1 MKMKEEYNKGNWE
14 VYQLYLDSNKARNF
28 ETMKTTYSVYR
39 SNMLQ
44 YMKYLQTYE
53 GNKLLLSEA
62 TLKNCVSILERFINH
77 CREGGNNN
85 QTINNKLTAISS
97 FYIWCLKRDLVK
109 YHPFQHKLDRLR
121 KGDFDKRR
129 ESFFLSIEDVIKARI
144 LMHHNE
150 KKFDIQSRLLW
161 ELFLESAAR
170 ISAIQNL
177 KLEQL
182 DLRNGFFKDVREKGN
197 KKVDIIFMNNTENM
211 LREWISYRKGNNID
225 SEYVF
230 ITKNKGEYVRMCQT
244 TIRARIKK
252 IGELIGYDKLYPH
265 TLRKTAVNILN
276 NLSDINIAS
285 EYANHSDTKVTR
297 DHYIKAKT
305 GAENRQKIMQ
315 IRREKGL

>member
-1 MKMKEEYNKGNWE
+1 MEQKFNKENIEIYSM
-14 VYQLYLDSNKARNF
+14 YLESNKARNH
-28 ETMKTTYSVYR
+28 ETMKTTYKIYK
-39 SNMLQ
+39 SNMYQ
-44 YMKYLQTYE
+44 YMLFLQKYE
-53 GNKLLLSEA
+53 GNKLLLSDA
-62 TLKNCVSILERFINH
+62 TLKNCVSILERYINF
-77 CREGGNNN
+77 CRNIGNNN
-85 QTINNKLTAISS
+85 QTINNKITSISS
-97 FYIWCLKRDLVK
+97 FYIWCLKRDFIK
-109 YHPFQHKLDRLR
+109 FHPFQHKLDRLK

-144 LMHHNE
+144 LMEHNK
-150 KKFDIQSRLLW
+150 KKFDLQHRLLW

-182 DLRNGFFKDVREKGN
+182 DLKNGFFKGAKEKGN
-197 KKVDIIFMNNTENM
+197 KMVDILFMNNTESV
-211 LREWISYRKGNNID
+211 LKEWLDYRKEKEIN
-225 SEYVF
+225 SEYLFV
-230 ITKNKGEYVRMCQT
+230 TKKDSTHIRMSQS
-244 TIRARIKK
+244 TIRNRIKK
-252 IGELIGYDKLYPH
+252 IGELIGYDQLYPH
-265 TLRKTAVNILN
+265 TLRKTSINILN

>member
-1 MKMKEEYNKGNWE
+1 MEKNYNEKNLE
-14 VYQLYLDSNKARNF
+14 VYEMYLDSNKARNY
-28 ETMKTTYSVYR
+28 ESMNTTYRIYR

-44 YMKYLQTYE
+44 YMQYLQKHE

-62 TLKNCVSILERFINH
+62 TLKNCVSLLERYINY
-77 CREGGNNN
+77 CRDNGNNN

-97 FYIWCLKRDLVK
+97 FYIWCLKRDLIK

-129 ESFFLSIEDVIKARI
+129 ESFFLTIEDVIKARI
-144 LMHHNE
+144 LMQHNS

-161 ELFLESAAR
+161 ELFIESAAR

-182 DLRNGFFKDVREKGN
+182 DLRNGFFKGVREKGN
-197 KKVDIIFMNNTENM
+197 KMVDVIFMNNTEN
-211 LREWISYRKGNNID
+211 LIIEWLDIRSQKGIEHENLF
-225 SEYVF
+225 V
-230 ITKNKGEYVRMCQT
+230 TKYKGTYIKMCQT

-265 TLRKTAVNILN
+265 TLRKTAINILN
-276 NLSDINIAS
+276 NLADINTAS

-297 DHYIKAKT
+297 EHYIKAKT